1 MSDTSAPPP
10 AGPWAGP
17 PPSPRPSPLEQVMA
31 GWPAVRD
38 RLMAFAARLRL
49 PLKMAGLA
57 ILALMYALPLAP
69 IEGVAG
75 ERARLL
81 DQTRHEITSSWGG
94 PQTLTGPLLL
104 IPHDSARGKDEAV
117 LLPDRLE
124 IEAALAPQVRYRGMF
139 EAVVYTLDAPL
150 RGRFRTPPGGAGMP
164 FNLRWQDLKL
174 RLSAGDLRGI
184 RLDTVL
190 VDGKAVI
197 FEPAA
202 QGENTIDAV
211 VGAIDP
217 ARLAE
222 GVPFEIR
229 LRLNGSERIGFAPAG
244 TQTEVKLA
252 APWPDPGFYGRFRPV
267 EQRIGDTQFD
277 AHWQVSI
284 LSRGFG
290 AIATSADESRPKL
303 LRRLVESAFGVQ
315 LVQPVTPYRG
325 VDRMLK
331 YGLLTIGCTF
341 ALYLAFEIAG
351 RAAVHPIQYVLC
363 GAAMALFPLLLLS
376 AGEHIGFTPAYAV
389 AAAVVV
395 IQTSLY
401 TWRATRRPVFA
412 AVFGGAIGALFAY
425 LYLLLQAESWSLLG
439 GSLALFAILSALMYA
454 TRNIGRRVDG

>member
-1 MSDTSAPPP
+1 MSDTYAPPP
-10 AGPWAGP
+10 ASPWEP
-17 PPSPRPSPLEQVMA
+17 PPGPAPRPAANLFWRGA
-31 GWPAVRD
+31 AAK
-38 RLMAFAARLRL
+38 LMI
-49 PLKMAGLA
+49 KIAGLG
-57 ILALMYALPLAP
+57 ILALTYALPLAL
-69 IEGVAG
+69 IGDVVSDRAHLL
-75 ERARLL
+75 ERSRA
-81 DQTRHEITSSWGG
+81 EITGSWGG
-94 PQTLTGPLLL
+94 AQTLTGPLLL
-104 IPHDSARGKDEAV
+104 IPHESARGKDEAL
-117 LLPDRLE
+117 LLPDVLE

-139 EAVVYTLDAPL
+139 EAVVYTVDPTI
-150 RGRFRTPPGGAGMP
+150 RGRFRTPPDNAGMP
-164 FNLRWQDLKL
+164 AGLRWQGVKL

-190 VDGKAVI
+190 VDGKPVT

-202 QGENTIDAV
+202 QAEHTIDAV
-211 VGAIDP
+211 IGGLDA
-217 ARLAE
+217 ARLAD
-222 GVPFEIR
+222 GIPFEIR
-229 LRLNGSERIGFAPAG
+229 LRLNGSERIGFVPAG
-244 TQTEVKLA
+244 TRTDVKLA

-267 EQRIGDTQFD
+267 TQRIDETRFD

-290 AIATSADESRPKL
+290 AVATSADDSRAKL
-303 LRRLVESAFGVQ
+303 MRRLAESAFGVQ

-351 RAAVHPIQYVLC
+351 RAAVHPIQYALS

-376 AGEHIGFTPAYAV
+376 VGEHLGFTPAYAAA

-395 IQTSLY
+395 QTALY
-401 TWRATRRPVFA
+401 TWRATQRPRFA
-412 AVFGGAIGALFAY
+412 GLFGAAIGGLFAY

-454 TRNIGRRVDG
+454 TRNVGRRENVA

>member
-10 AGPWAGP
+10 AGPWTGP
-17 PPSPRPSPLEQVMA
+17 PPSGRGLIEQLMA
-31 GWPAVRD
+31 GWPAVRG
-38 RLMAFAARLRL
+38 RLAAFAARLRL

-57 ILALMYALPLAP
+57 ILALMYSLPLAL
-69 IEGVAG
+69 IGGVAD

-81 DQTRHEITSSWGG
+81 DHTRAEITASWGG
-94 PQTLTGPLLL
+94 PQTLIGPLLL

-139 EAVVYTLDAPL
+139 EAVVYTLDATL

-164 FNLRWQDLKL
+164 SNLRWQDLKL

-184 RLDTVL
+184 RLDVVT
-190 VDGKAVI
+190 VDGRPVT

-211 VGAIDP
+211 IGAIDP

-244 TQTEVKLA
+244 TQTEVRLA

-267 EQRIGDTQFD
+267 EQRIGDSQFD

-290 AIATSADESRPKL
+290 AVATSADDSRPKL
-303 LRRLVESAFGVQ
+303 LRRLAESAFGVQ

-331 YGLLTIGCTF
+331 YGLLIVGCTF

-351 RAAVHPIQYVLC
+351 RAAIHTVQYVLC

-376 AGEHIGFTPAYAV
+376 AGEQIGFTPAYAL
-389 AAAVVV
+389 AAGVIVV
-395 IQTSLY
+395 QTSLY
-401 TWRATRRPVFA
+401 TWRATMRPVFA
-412 AVFGGAIGALFAY
+412 GVFGGAIALLFAY

-454 TRNIGRRVDG
+454 TRNIGRRASS